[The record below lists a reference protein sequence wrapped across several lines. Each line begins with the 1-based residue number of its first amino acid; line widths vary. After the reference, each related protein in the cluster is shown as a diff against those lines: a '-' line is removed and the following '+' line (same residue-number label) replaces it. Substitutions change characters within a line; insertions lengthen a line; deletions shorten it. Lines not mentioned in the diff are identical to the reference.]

1 MAIAVTMALRRG
13 SPARSA
19 SRRGMNRL
27 PVQSAVRWLIL
38 RIDTQRDCAHLGGLD
53 EKEGLL
59 F

>member
-1 MAIAVTMALRRG
+1 MALRRG